1 MLVITQW
8 GDTGYP
14 YGLITGLPAVGT
26 APWYGIFPAQQ
37 CVQITLEDVLAET
50 HQHNLDVIARPKP
63 GVHDEFLIA
72 QSLVDVDK
80 GFGTPPMRWSDL
92 VRSTGGRPLRLIP
105 RCVIV
110 QPSSRSVSWTMLQ
123 QAGSLTCLL
132 TPTSWC
138 CVVPF
143 ALHNMW
149 QQLRPGFP
157 RVTGR
162 S

>member
-37 CVQITLEDVLAET
+37 CVQITLEDVVAET

-92 VRSTGGRPLRLIP
+92 VRSTGADHFVSSQDVSSCNLAAEAYHGR
-105 RCVIV
+105 
-110 QPSSRSVSWTMLQ
+110 
-123 QAGSLTCLL
+123 
-132 TPTSWC
+132 C
-138 CVVPF
+138 CNRRAV
-143 ALHNMW
+143 
-149 QQLRPGFP
+149 
-157 RVTGR
+157 
-162 S
+162 